1 MSVDTSE
8 NIGNMTATEG
18 NVSGHDCIGG
28 IAGVGSG
35 GNYEATNINVS
46 GNSYVGGLMR
56 TKIHK
61 L

>member
-1 MSVDTSE
+1 
-8 NIGNMTATEG
+8 MTATEG

-35 GNYEATNINVS
+35 DNYEATNINVS
-46 GNSYVGGLMR
+46 GNSNVGGLMR